1 MTISIQELRKKF
13 PDQSSLSDGQFTWD
27 MWSKYYKDG
36 AKARP
41 MGQFADE
48 IGLSSDAFNEM
59 VAAGESSG
67 YKPTSSSSVENGQG
81 NQVINRFSQN
91 EQSFENPNSDALT
104 SMGGTAN
111 YVHGL
116 TVGGSDELVGAL
128 TAARETLGGSDLS
141 FDELYN
147 RAKDFE
153 MARIN
158 DYREKSPGK
167 AFAAEIGGAVTTGVL
182 SRGATL
188 PMQTMR
194 SPAFIQPLVSGAR
207 QFLTNNPAIR
217 TALQASGWGG
227 VYGFNTGDEGERLKN
242 AETSAKWSAIFGFGF
257 QKMAGPVSKKFQFY
271 FNKASKSPTIE
282 NLQKAKNAAYKAVSD
297 LGIKY
302 DGLAVDKFRR
312 LGMYG
317 DETQT
322 AVGQTKKI
330 EGATDAAYNTNPTL
344 YPYAKSAIELYD
356 TTLQK
361 MQSSGGA
368 TIQQLDDLSKNMWRI
383 LKDSK
388 YSETRIYPLINSID
402 DLIASH
408 ADGSA
413 AMLAAKEQNKI
424 YSKSKMLDGLM
435 DSAEVKAN
443 NTGNLSAKYRA
454 VVATILNSK
463 TYNRFLN
470 DDDMAA
476 LRQYNKIGPTDK
488 TLKGLGNLAP
498 NLGVRGAI
506 NGLSIMQIPE
516 LALVLPITMGS
527 KYLYNKRTK
536 DNTTKLLNYFK
547 KFTEPKPKP
556 VPFVP
561 QTAPVGSNEILERAE

>member
-13 PDQSSLSDGQFTWD
+13 PDQSTLSDGQFTWD

-36 AKARP
+36 ANARP

-48 IGLSSDAFNEM
+48 IGLNSEAFDQM

-67 YKPTSSSSVENGQG
+67 YRPSSSSSIENGQG

-91 EQSFENPNSDALT
+91 EQSFEDPNSDALT
-104 SMGGTAN
+104 TMGAAAN
-111 YVHGL
+111 YAQGV
-116 TVGGSDELVGAL
+116 TIGGSDELIGAL
-128 TAARETLGGSDLS
+128 TAVRETLGGSDLS

-167 AFAAEIGGAVTTGVL
+167 AFAAEIGGAVTTGIAT
-182 SRGATL
+182 RGATL
-188 PMQTMR
+188 PMLTMK
-194 SPAFIQPLVSGAR
+194 SPAFLQPLISGTR

-227 VYGFNTGDEGERLKN
+227 VYGFNTGEEGERIEN
-242 AETSAKWSAIFGFGF
+242 AKTSAKWSAVFGFGF
-257 QKMAGPVSKKFQFY
+257 QKVAGPVSKKFQFY

-282 NLQKAKNAAYKAVSD
+282 NLQKAKNAAYKAVTD

-317 DETQT
+317 DETPR
-322 AVGQTKKI
+322 AAGQTKII
-330 EGATDAAYNTNPTL
+330 EGATDAAYNTNPNL

-361 MQSSGGA
+361 MKASGGA
-368 TIQQLDDLSKNMWRI
+368 TVQQLDDLSKNMWRI

-388 YSETRIYPLINSID
+388 YAEPRIYPLINSID

-424 YSKSKMLDGLM
+424 YSKSKMLDGLL

-443 NTGNLSAKYRA
+443 NTNNLSAKYRA
-454 VVATILNSK
+454 VVATIINSK

-470 DDDMAA
+470 DDDMAV
-476 LRQYNKIGPTDK
+476 LRQFNQSGVTDK
-488 TLKGLGNLAP
+488 TLKSLGNLAP
-498 NLGVRGAI
+498 DLRLRGI
-506 NGLSIMQIPE
+506 LNGLSIMQLPE
-516 LALVLPITMGS
+516 LALTLPITMGS

-536 DNTTKLLNYFK
+536 DSTNKLLNYFK
-547 KFTEPKPKP
+547 KFTEPKPQP
-556 VPFVP
+556 VPFVAP
-561 QTAPVGSNEILERAE
+561 AAPVGSEAILERTE

>member
-13 PDQSSLSDGQFTWD
+13 PDQSTLSDGQFTWD

-48 IGLSSDAFNEM
+48 IGLSSDAFDQM
-59 VAAGESSG
+59 VAAAESSG
-67 YKPTSSSSVENGQG
+67 YSPTSSSTENGTG

-91 EQSFENPNSDALT
+91 EQSFEDPNSDALT
-104 SMGGTAN
+104 SMGATAN
-111 YVHGL
+111 YVQGL
-116 TVGGSDELVGAL
+116 TIGGSDELVGAL
-128 TAARETLGGSDLS
+128 TAVRETLGGSDLS

-167 AFAAEIGGAVTTGVL
+167 AFAAEIGGAVTTGIL

-194 SPAFIQPLVSGAR
+194 SPTFIQPLVNGTR
-207 QFLTNNPAIR
+207 QFLINNPAIR
-217 TALQASGWGG
+217 TALQSAGWGG
-227 VYGFNTGDEGERLKN
+227 IYGFNTGEDGQRVEN
-242 AETSAKWSAIFGFGF
+242 AVDTAKWSAVFGFGF
-257 QKMAGPVSKKFQFY
+257 QKVAGPVSKKFQFY

-282 NLQKAKNAAYKAVSD
+282 NLKKAKNSAYKAVTD

-302 DGLAVDKFRR
+302 DTSAVDKFRR

-317 DETQT
+317 DEPGT
-322 AVGQTKKI
+322 AAGQTVKI
-330 EGATDAAYNTNPTL
+330 EGAIDEAYSINPEL
-344 YPYAKSAIELYD
+344 YKYAKTAITLYD
-356 TTLQK
+356 TTLKK
-361 MQSSGGA
+361 MQQKGGA

-388 YSETRIYPLINSID
+388 YTETRIYPLINSID

-435 DSAEVKAN
+435 DSAEIKAN

-454 VVATILNSK
+454 VVATIINSK

-470 DDDMAA
+470 DDDMAT
-476 LRQYNKIGPTDK
+476 LRQFNKIGPTDK
-488 TLKGLGNLAP
+488 TLKALSNLAP
-498 NLGVRGAI
+498 NLGVRGVLNAW
-506 NGLSIMQIPE
+506 SFWQIPE
-516 LALVLPITMGS
+516 LMLALPVTMGS

-536 DNTTKLLNYFK
+536 DNSTKLLNYFK

-561 QTAPVGSNEILERAE
+561 QTAPVGSSEILERTE

>member
-13 PDQSSLSDGQFTWD
+13 PEKSTLSDGEFTWD
-27 MWSKYYKDG
+27 IWSKYYKDG
-36 AKARP
+36 TKARP

-48 IGLSSDAFNEM
+48 IGLSSEGFNQM
-59 VAAGESSG
+59 VASAESSG
-67 YKPTSSSSVENGQG
+67 YKPSSSSSIQNGQG

-104 SMGGTAN
+104 TMGAAGSYA
-111 YVHGL
+111 HGL
-116 TVGGSDELVGAL
+116 TIGASDELVGAL
-128 TAARETLGGSDLS
+128 TAVRETLGGSDLS

-167 AFAAEIGGAVTTGVL
+167 AFASEIAGAVTTGVL

-194 SPAFIQPLVSGAR
+194 SPAFIQPLVNGTR

-217 TALQASGWGG
+217 TALQSAGWGG
-227 VYGFNTGDEGERLKN
+227 VYGFNTGEDGQRLEN
-242 AETSAKWSAIFGFGF
+242 ATDTAKWSAVFGFGF
-257 QKMAGPVSKKFQFY
+257 QKVAGPVSKKFQFY

-282 NLQKAKNAAYKAVSD
+282 NLKKAKNAAYKAVTD

-302 DGLAVDKFRR
+302 DGLAIDKFRR
-312 LGMYG
+312 LGIYG
-317 DETQT
+317 DEGPL
-322 AVGQTKKI
+322 AAGQSFKVQ
-330 EGATDAAYNTNPTL
+330 GATDDAYNTNPEL
-344 YPYAKSAIELYD
+344 YKYAKSAIELYD
-356 TTLQK
+356 KSLKK
-361 MQSSGGA
+361 MQRKGGA
-368 TIQQLDDLSKNMWRI
+368 TIQELDDLSKNMWRI

-424 YSKSKMLDGLM
+424 YSKSKMLDGLL
-435 DSAEVKAN
+435 DSAEIKAQ

-470 DDDMAA
+470 EDDMAA

-488 TLKGLGNLAP
+488 ALKSLGNLAP
-498 NLGVRGAI
+498 NFGVRGAI

-516 LALVLPITMGS
+516 LALTLPITMGS
-527 KYLYNKRTK
+527 KYLYNKSTK
-536 DNTTKLLNYFK
+536 DKTTKLLNYFK

-561 QTAPVGSNEILERAE
+561 QTAPVGTNEILERAE

>member
-1 MTISIQELRKKF
+1 
-13 PDQSSLSDGQFTWD
+13 
-27 MWSKYYKDG
+27 
-36 AKARP
+36 
-41 MGQFADE
+41 
-48 IGLSSDAFNEM
+48 
-59 VAAGESSG
+59 
-67 YKPTSSSSVENGQG
+67 
-81 NQVINRFSQN
+81 
-91 EQSFENPNSDALT
+91 
-104 SMGGTAN
+104 
-111 YVHGL
+111 
-116 TVGGSDELVGAL
+116 
-128 TAARETLGGSDLS
+128 
-141 FDELYN
+141 
-147 RAKDFE
+147 
-153 MARIN
+153 
-158 DYREKSPGK
+158 
-167 AFAAEIGGAVTTGVL
+167 
-182 SRGATL
+182 
-188 PMQTMR
+188 MQTMR
-194 SPAFIQPLVSGAR
+194 SPAFIQPLVNGAR

-435 DSAEVKAN
+435 DSAEIKAN

-536 DNTTKLLNYFK
+536 DNTSKLLNYFK

-561 QTAPVGSNEILERAE
+561 QTAPVGSNEILERTQ

>member
-13 PDQSSLSDGQFTWD
+13 PDQSTLSDGQFTWD

-36 AKARP
+36 ANARP

-48 IGLSSDAFNEM
+48 IGLNSEAFDQM

-67 YKPTSSSSVENGQG
+67 YRPSSSSSIENGQG

-91 EQSFENPNSDALT
+91 EQSFEDPNSDALT
-104 SMGGTAN
+104 TMGAAAN
-111 YVHGL
+111 YAQGV
-116 TVGGSDELVGAL
+116 TIGGSDELIGAL
-128 TAARETLGGSDLS
+128 TAVRETLGGSDLS

-153 MARIN
+153 MTRIN

-167 AFAAEIGGAVTTGVL
+167 AFAAEIGGAVTTGIAT
-182 SRGATL
+182 RGATL
-188 PMQTMR
+188 PMLTMK
-194 SPAFIQPLVSGAR
+194 SPAFLQPLISGTR

-227 VYGFNTGDEGERLKN
+227 VYGFNTGEEGERIEN
-242 AETSAKWSAIFGFGF
+242 AKTSAKWSAVFGFGF
-257 QKMAGPVSKKFQFY
+257 QKVAGPVSKKFQFY

-282 NLQKAKNAAYKAVSD
+282 NLQKAKNAAYKAVTD

-317 DETQT
+317 DETPR
-322 AVGQTKKI
+322 AAGQTKII
-330 EGATDAAYNTNPTL
+330 EGATDAAYNTNPNL

-361 MQSSGGA
+361 MKASGGA
-368 TIQQLDDLSKNMWRI
+368 TVQQLDDLSKNMWRI

-388 YSETRIYPLINSID
+388 YAEPRIYPLINSID

-424 YSKSKMLDGLM
+424 YSKSKMLDGLL

-443 NTGNLSAKYRA
+443 NTNNLSAKYRA
-454 VVATILNSK
+454 VVATIINSK

-470 DDDMAA
+470 DDDMAV
-476 LRQYNKIGPTDK
+476 LRQFNQSGVTDK
-488 TLKGLGNLAP
+488 TLKSLGNLAP
-498 NLGVRGAI
+498 DLRLRGI
-506 NGLSIMQIPE
+506 LNGLSIMQLPE
-516 LALVLPITMGS
+516 LALTLPITMGS

-536 DNTTKLLNYFK
+536 DSTNKLLNYFK
-547 KFTEPKPKP
+547 KFTEPKPQP
-556 VPFVP
+556 VPFVAP
-561 QTAPVGSNEILERAE
+561 AAPVGSEAILERTE

>member
-13 PDQSSLSDGQFTWD
+13 PDQSTLSDGQFTWD

-48 IGLSSDAFNEM
+48 IGLSSDAFDQM
-59 VAAGESSG
+59 VAAAESSG
-67 YKPTSSSSVENGQG
+67 YSPTSSSTENGTG

-91 EQSFENPNSDALT
+91 EQSFEDPNSDALT
-104 SMGGTAN
+104 SMGATAN
-111 YVHGL
+111 YVQGL
-116 TVGGSDELVGAL
+116 TIGGSDELVGAL
-128 TAARETLGGSDLS
+128 TAVRETLGGSDLS

-217 TALQASGWGG
+217 TALQSAGWGG
-227 VYGFNTGDEGERLKN
+227 VYGFNAGEEGERVEN
-242 AETSAKWSAIFGFGF
+242 AVDTAKWSAIFGFGF
-257 QKMAGPVSKKFQFY
+257 QKVAGPVSKKFQFY

-282 NLQKAKNAAYKAVSD
+282 NLQKAKNAAYKAVTD

-302 DGLAVDKFRR
+302 DGLIIDKFRR

-330 EGATDAAYNTNPTL
+330 EGATDPAYNTNPEN
-344 YPYAKSAIELYD
+344 YKYAKSAIELYD
-356 TTLQK
+356 KSLQK
-361 MQSSGGA
+361 MQQKGGA
-368 TIQQLDDLSKNMWRI
+368 TIQQLDDLSRNMWRI

-388 YSETRIYPLINSID
+388 YAETRIYPLINSID

-443 NTGNLSAKYRA
+443 NTNNLSAKYRA
-454 VVATILNSK
+454 AVATILNSK

-476 LRQYNKIGPTDK
+476 LRLFNKMGVTDK
-488 TLKGLGNLAP
+488 TLKSLGNTAP

-506 NGLSIMQIPE
+506 NALTIWQVPE

-536 DNTTKLLNYFK
+536 DNVTKLLNYFK

>member
-13 PDQSSLSDGQFTWD
+13 PDQSTLSDGQFTWD

-48 IGLSSDAFNEM
+48 IGLSSDAFDQM
-59 VAAGESSG
+59 VAAAESSG
-67 YKPTSSSSVENGQG
+67 YSPTSSSTENGQG

-91 EQSFENPNSDALT
+91 EQSFEDPNSDALT
-104 SMGGTAN
+104 SMGATAN

-116 TVGGSDELVGAL
+116 TVGGSDELIGAL
-128 TAARETLGGSDLS
+128 TAVRETLGGSDLS

-167 AFAAEIGGAVTTGVL
+167 AFAAEIGGAVTTGIL

-194 SPAFIQPLVSGAR
+194 SPTFIQPLVSGAR

-217 TALQASGWGG
+217 TALQSAGWGG
-227 VYGFNTGDEGERLKN
+227 VYGFNAGEEGERVEN
-242 AETSAKWSAIFGFGF
+242 AVDTAKWSAIFGFGF
-257 QKMAGPVSKKFQFY
+257 QKVAGPVSKKFQFY

-282 NLQKAKNAAYKAVSD
+282 NLQKAKNAAYKAVTD

-302 DGLAVDKFRR
+302 DGLIIDKFRR

-330 EGATDAAYNTNPTL
+330 EGATDPAYNTNPEN
-344 YPYAKSAIELYD
+344 YKYAKSAIELYD
-356 TTLQK
+356 KSLQK
-361 MQSSGGA
+361 MQQKGGA
-368 TIQQLDDLSKNMWRI
+368 TIQQLDDLSRNMWRI

-388 YSETRIYPLINSID
+388 YAETRIYPLINSID

-435 DSAEVKAN
+435 DSAEIKAN
-443 NTGNLSAKYRA
+443 NTNNLSAKYRA
-454 VVATILNSK
+454 AVATILNSK

-476 LRQYNKIGPTDK
+476 LRQFNKMGVTDK
-488 TLKGLGNLAP
+488 TLKSLGNTAP

-506 NGLSIMQIPE
+506 NALTIWQVPE
-516 LALVLPITMGS
+516 LALVLPVTMGS

-536 DNTTKLLNYFK
+536 DNVTKLLNYFK